1 MRIALV
7 SNHTLKR
14 LIDMELEPKD
24 LFEKLEFNK
33 VQQLLESSC
42 IGVLGREAV
51 STQVLPSDDLAWI
64 NQRLEEVAA
73 YKLTQEK
80 NDPFPLRRYES
91 ISEEIR
97 FLEVEGY
104 VLSVEGLQNINNLLL
119 IYRYIFRYFNKGRQ
133 EAYPE
138 LFALIQPLTYDDE
151 LTKSIENVI
160 DEEGNI
166 KPNASAEL
174 LRIHRM
180 MTSKQ
185 KEMDRQF
192 RVIINQYRSKGWLSD
207 NVESIRNGRR
217 VLSVPAEHKRKI
229 RGIIHDESSTGKTA
243 FIEPDGIIDIN
254 NDLFDLEQEEKRE
267 IYRLLRELSAM
278 LRPHTE
284 LLTQLQDTLI
294 KLDLIQ
300 AKTRVAQQMK
310 ATRPQLVDRP
320 HLGII
325 QGYHPLL
332 LLKNKQIS
340 KETVPFNLTLFGANR
355 LLVLSGPNAGGKSI
369 TMKAVGL
376 LQLMIQSGM
385 LVPVEST
392 SEMGVFKKF
401 FADIGDQQSLEDD
414 LSTYS
419 SRLENARVFLEKA
432 DKNSLVLIDEFG
444 SGTDPKIGGAIA
456 EAILWELNY
465 RKIYG
470 VITTHYSNL
479 KIFAFKSKGIVNGS
493 MLFDGES
500 LSPTYELKVGRPGS
514 SYAFEI
520 AQKSRLS
527 EKVLTYARKKIGKNE
542 KAVDEL
548 LVDLQREKQEVEE
561 KLADLT
567 SKQQQM
573 ERLMK
578 TYEGMH
584 RDLEFRR
591 KRLKL
596 ETKEQALQQTAQTNK
611 EFERL
616 IREIREEKN
625 LEKARKVA
633 EKVREER
640 TELVEEVQELQE
652 EVYYKPTEKDLEKKP
667 IKEGDYVKL
676 RTGSAVGTVES
687 INKKAAVVV
696 LGDMRMTI
704 KVRDLQHAKEPLSV
718 QSSKSIQSH
727 VGQVAEFS
735 SKLDIRG
742 MRYEEALKVVEDF
755 VDQALMTN
763 AGNLR
768 IVHGKGNGVL
778 RKAVRKKLR
787 EYNVPMDIS
796 HPAAE
801 LGGDGVTIVDM

>member
-1 MRIALV
+1 
-7 SNHTLKR
+7 
-14 LIDMELEPKD
+14 MELEPKD
-24 LFEKLEFNK
+24 IYEKLEFNK
-33 VQQLLESSC
+33 VLNLLRSSC
-42 IGVLGREAV
+42 VGALGQEAV
-51 STQVLPSDDLAWI
+51 STEIKPRDNISWI
-64 NQRLEEVAA
+64 NQRLAEVAA
-73 YKLTQEK
+73 YKLTQDK

-97 FLEVEGY
+97 HLQVEGY

-138 LFALIQPLTYDDE
+138 LFALIQPLAYDDE
-151 LTKSIENVI
+151 LTKSIESVI

-166 KPNASAEL
+166 KPDASPEL
-174 LRIHRM
+174 LRIRRM

-207 NVESIRNGRR
+207 NVESFRNGRR

-229 RGIIHDESSTGKTA
+229 RGIIHDESATGKTA
-243 FIEPDGIIDIN
+243 FIEPEGIIDIN

-284 LLTQLQDTLI
+284 VLTQLQDTLVE
-294 KLDLIQ
+294 LDLIQ
-300 AKTRVAQQMK
+300 AKTRLAQQMK
-310 ATRPQLVDRP
+310 ATRPQVVDRP

-325 QGYHPLL
+325 KGYHPLL
-332 LLKNKQIS
+332 LLKNKQID
-340 KETVPFNLTLFGANR
+340 KPTIPFDLTLFGSNR

-369 TMKAVGL
+369 TMKSVGL
-376 LQLMIQSGM
+376 LQLMLQSG
-385 LVPVEST
+385 LLIPVEST
-392 SEMGVFKKF
+392 SEMGIFKKF

-432 DKNSLVLIDEFG
+432 DKDSLVLIDEFG

-465 RKIYG
+465 RQIYG

-479 KIFAFKSKGIVNGS
+479 KIFAFKTKGIVNGS

-527 EKVLTYARKKIGKNE
+527 NKVLNYARKKIGKNE

-573 ERLMK
+573 EKLIK
-578 TYEGMH
+578 TYNEMH

-611 EFERL
+611 EFERI
-616 IREIREEKN
+616 IREIKEEKN
-625 LEKARKVA
+625 LEKARKMA
-633 EKVREER
+633 ERIREER

-652 EVYYKPTEKDLEKKP
+652 EVYYKPTEKDLAQKP
-667 IKEGDYVKL
+667 IKEGDFVKM

-687 INKKAAVVV
+687 INKKSAVVV
-696 LGDMRMTI
+696 IGDMRMTI
-704 KVRDLQHAKEPLSV
+704 KVRDLQHAKEPLNV
-718 QSSKSIQSH
+718 QQSKSIQSD
-727 VGQVAEFS
+727 VGMVSEFS

-763 AGNLR
+763 ASNLR

-778 RKAVRKKLR
+778 RNAVRKKLR